1 MKNINHI
8 IVVLSL
14 LFSSNFIYGQ
24 IDLGIAS
31 TFVLFTSAGAIDNV
45 GPSHFDGDIGT
56 NVGAITGF
64 PPGTLT
70 GQIQHEN
77 PITLQA
83 AADVEESYN
92 YLTSVSCDSLLGSS
106 LGGGQILTPYVYCI
120 LTAASLNGE
129 LILDGE
135 NNPDALFIIKITG
148 VLDLIS
154 LSKITLINS
163 ASANNVYWQID
174 GAVNIGA
181 AAIFNGTILANGAL
195 SFADESELYGRGLS
209 RQGAI
214 STLNSVATLPN
225 DFSLPIQLIMF
236 EGENKNTYNLLSWS
250 TASES
255 NNSYFT
261 LERTINGTEYI
272 EIVRLNGAGTSS
284 SIVNYEYSDN
294 DFENEINYY
303 RLTQT
308 DYDGKSESFSL
319 ISINNLQPSKSI
331 LKIVN
336 IYGQEVG
343 NDYLGLRVI
352 HFNNGK
358 VLKIHGKFVPNL

>member
-1 MKNINHI
+1 MKNIHHI

-14 LFSSNFIYGQ
+14 LLTSNFIYGQ
-24 IDLGIAS
+24 INLGTAS

-45 GPSHFDGDIGT
+45 GPSHFEGDIGT
-56 NVGAITGF
+56 NGGAITGF

-70 GQIQHEN
+70 GQIEHEN

-92 YLTSVSCDSLLGSS
+92 YLTSVPCDSLLGSS
-106 LGGGQILTPYVYCI
+106 LGGNQILSPYVYCI
-120 LTAASLNGE
+120 LTAASLDGE

-174 GAVNIGA
+174 GAVNIGVG
-181 AAIFNGTILANGAL
+181 AIFNGTILANGAL
-195 SFADESELYGRGLS
+195 SFADESELFGRGLS

-214 STLNSVATLPN
+214 STDNSTASLPK

-236 EGENKNTYNLLSWS
+236 KGESKNSYNLLSWS

-261 LERTINGTEYI
+261 LDKTINGKEYI
-272 EIVRLNGAGTSS
+272 EIARLNGAGTSS
-284 SIVNYEYSDN
+284 SIVNYAYSDY
-294 DFENEINYY
+294 DFENTINYY
-303 RLTQT
+303 RLSQT

-319 ISINNLQPSKSI
+319 ISINNLQSSNT
-331 LKIVN
+331 IVKVVN
-336 IYGQEVG
+336 MLGQEVSID
-343 NDYLGLRVI
+343 NKGLRI
-352 HFNNGK
+352 LHFSNGK
-358 VLKIHGKFVPNL
+358 VLKIHGKYVPNL